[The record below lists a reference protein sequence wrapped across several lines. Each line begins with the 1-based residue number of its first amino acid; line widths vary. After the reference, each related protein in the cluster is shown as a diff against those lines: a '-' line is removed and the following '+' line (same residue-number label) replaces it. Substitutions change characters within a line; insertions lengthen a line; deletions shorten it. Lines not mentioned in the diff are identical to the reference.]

1 MRKRK
6 GSEVVLL
13 QFGES
18 SREVFLSRVALAIAL
33 IAIVALGGG
42 CARAKPVHYYQIMYP
57 ASTIAGANSL
67 DVSIMV
73 RHFITSH
80 LYREDRIVFGNN
92 AEEMGIYQ
100 NERWAEAP
108 TDMLQNAMVRGLRAS
123 GRFGSVTHL
132 RSDSEGDFILSGHL
146 FEFKEMDVNG
156 PQARLT
162 FDVEMRDAKT
172 NQLVWTYAYNHDE
185 PATGKAV
192 AGVASAMSKNVSD
205 SVKQVQAGLEEYFR
219 AHPPK

>member
-1 MRKRK
+1 MKKRN
-6 GSEVVLL
+6 GSKALW
-13 QFGES
+13 QFGELN
-18 SREVFLSRVALAIAL
+18 REAFLSRASLAIAL
-33 IAIVALGGG
+33 IGIVALGGG
-42 CARAKPVHYYQIMYP
+42 CAKAKPVHYYQIMYP

-73 RHFITSH
+73 RSFFASH

-108 TDMLQNAMVRGLRAS
+108 TEMLQNALVRGLRAS
-123 GRFGSVTHL
+123 GRFRSVTHL

-162 FDVEMRDAKT
+162 FEVEMRDVKT
-172 NQLVWTYAYNHDE
+172 NQLVWTYSYNHDE

>member
-1 MRKRK
+1 MRKRN
-6 GSEVVLL
+6 GSKVLW
-13 QFGES
+13 QFGELNHGA
-18 SREVFLSRVALAIAL
+18 FLNGVTLAIVL
-33 IAIVALGGG
+33 IGIVALGGG
-42 CARAKPVHYYQIMYP
+42 CAKAKPVHYYQIMYP
-57 ASTIAGANSL
+57 PSTIAGANSL

-80 LYREDRIVFGNN
+80 LYREDRIVFGTN

-108 TDMLQNAMVRGLRAS
+108 TDMLQNALVRGLRAS

-162 FDVEMRDAKT
+162 YDVEMRDVKT

-192 AGVASAMSKNVSD
+192 AGVASAMSKNVAD

-219 AHPPK
+219 SHPPK

>member
-1 MRKRK
+1 MRIRK
-6 GSEVVLL
+6 GSEVLL
-13 QFGES
+13 WQFGELNH
-18 SREVFLSRVALAIAL
+18 VAFLSRVSLAIVL
-33 IAIVALGGG
+33 IGIVALGGG
-42 CARAKPVHYYQIMYP
+42 CAKAKPVHYYQIMYP
-57 ASTIAGANSL
+57 SSTIAGANSL

-73 RHFITSH
+73 RNLIASH

-108 TDMLQNAMVRGLRAS
+108 TDMLQNALVRGLRAS
-123 GRFGSVTHL
+123 GRFRSVTHL

-156 PQARLT
+156 SQARLT

-172 NQLVWTYAYNHDE
+172 NKLVWTYAYNHDE
-185 PATGKAV
+185 PANGKAV
-192 AGVASAMSKNVSD
+192 AAVASAMSKNVED
-205 SVKQVQAGLEEYFR
+205 SVKKVQAGLEEYFR
-219 AHPPK
+219 DHPPK

>member
-1 MRKRK
+1 MRKWK
-6 GSEVVLL
+6 GSEVLW
-13 QFGES
+13 QFGELNHAA
-18 SREVFLSRVALAIAL
+18 FLSRVALTIAAIG
-33 IAIVALGGG
+33 IVALGGG
-42 CARAKPVHYYQIMYP
+42 CAKAKPVHYYQIMYP

-73 RHFITSH
+73 RTFVTSH
-80 LYREDRIVFGNN
+80 LYREDRIVFASNS
-92 AEEMGIYQ
+92 EEMGTYQ

-123 GRFGSVTHL
+123 GRFRSVTHL

-146 FEFKEMDVNG
+146 FDFKEMDVNG

-162 FDVEMRDAKT
+162 FDLEMRDVKT

-185 PATGKAV
+185 PANGKAV
-192 AGVASAMSKNVSD
+192 ANIASAMSKNVAD

-219 AHPPK
+219 DHPSK

>member
-1 MRKRK
+1 MKKRNGCK
-6 GSEVVLL
+6 ALW
-13 QFGES
+13 QFGELN
-18 SREVFLSRVALAIAL
+18 REAFLSRASLAIAL
-33 IAIVALGGG
+33 IGIVALGGG
-42 CARAKPVHYYQIMYP
+42 CAKAKPVHYYQIMYP

-73 RHFITSH
+73 RSFFASH

-108 TDMLQNAMVRGLRAS
+108 TEMLQNALVRGLRAS
-123 GRFGSVTHL
+123 GRFRSVTHL

-162 FDVEMRDAKT
+162 FEVEMRDVKT
-172 NQLVWTYAYNHDE
+172 NQLVWTYSYNHDE

>member
-6 GSEVVLL
+6 GSKVLW
-13 QFGES
+13 QFCELHHGA
-18 SREVFLSRVALAIAL
+18 FLNGVALAIAL
-33 IAIVALGGG
+33 IGIVALGGG
-42 CARAKPVHYYQIMYP
+42 CGKAKPVHYYQIMYP
-57 ASTIAGANSL
+57 PSTIAGANSL

-80 LYREDRIVFGNN
+80 LYREDRIVFGTN

-108 TDMLQNAMVRGLRAS
+108 TDMLQNALVRGLRAS

-146 FEFKEMDVNG
+146 FE
-156 PQARLT
+156 
-162 FDVEMRDAKT
+162 
-172 NQLVWTYAYNHDE
+172 
-185 PATGKAV
+185 
-192 AGVASAMSKNVSD
+192 
-205 SVKQVQAGLEEYFR
+205 
-219 AHPPK
+219 

>member
-1 MRKRK
+1 MRIRK
-6 GSEVVLL
+6 GSEVLL
-13 QFGES
+13 WQFGALNH
-18 SREVFLSRVALAIAL
+18 VAFLSRVSLAIVL
-33 IAIVALGGG
+33 IGIVALGGG
-42 CARAKPVHYYQIMYP
+42 CAKAKPVHYYQIMYP
-57 ASTIAGANSL
+57 SSTIAGANSL

-73 RHFITSH
+73 RNLIASH

-108 TDMLQNAMVRGLRAS
+108 TDMLQNALVRGLRAS
-123 GRFGSVTHL
+123 GRFRSVTHL

-156 PQARLT
+156 SQARLT

-172 NQLVWTYAYNHDE
+172 NKLVWTYAYNHDE
-185 PATGKAV
+185 PANGKAV
-192 AGVASAMSKNVSD
+192 AAVASAMSKNVED
-205 SVKQVQAGLEEYFR
+205 SVKKVQAGLEEYFR
-219 AHPPK
+219 DHPPK